1 MNIGEIFNTL
11 LLAPT
16 INLVVFIIRVL
27 EAAHI
32 PSSLGFSIIIITL
45 LVTLATWPFRNSQI
59 KSAKKMTD
67 LKPHLDKLKEKH
79 KDKQALAQA
88 QMALYKEHG
97 VNPAGGCLPALIPI
111 IVLLPLYQVILAF
124 FEGQHGLERINYFLY
139 NKSWMLNHLPDPHFF
154 GINLANKPSEFAQ
167 VGILILLIPLV
178 TAALTFL
185 QTKMMAPKQIKEY
198 PSDSPKEKK
207 EKEGIE
213 DATTAMQSQM
223 TFMMP
228 LMIGFFSWQF
238 PVGLALYWNTLTLLG
253 IFQQYRIYGWGGLEE
268 LLARFRK

>member
-1 MNIGEIFNTL
+1 MNPGDIFNTL

-27 EAAHI
+27 EAANI
-32 PSSLGFSIIIITL
+32 PGSLGFSIIVITI
-45 LVTLATWPFRNSQI
+45 LVTLVTWPFRNSQI
-59 KSAKKMTD
+59 KATKKMTD
-67 LKPHLDKLKEKH
+67 LKPHLDELKKKH
-79 KDKQALAQA
+79 RDKQALAQA

-111 IVLLPLYQVILAF
+111 LVLLPLYQVFLAF

-139 NKSWMLNHLPDPHFF
+139 NKQWMLTQLPDTHFF
-154 GINLANKPSEFAQ
+154 GVNLANKPSDFAT
-167 VGILILLIPLV
+167 VGVLILLIPLI
-178 TAALTFL
+178 TAAFTFL

-207 EKEGIE
+207 EKESFE

-253 IFQQYRIYGWGGLEE
+253 IFQQYRIAGWGGLEE
-268 LLARFRK
+268 WIKKIRR

>member
-1 MNIGEIFNTL
+1 MNIGEIFNTV

-32 PSSLGFSIIIITL
+32 PSPLGFSIIIITI
-45 LVTLATWPFRNSQI
+45 LVTLVTWPFRVSQI
-59 KSAKKMTD
+59 KSAKKMSD

-97 VNPAGGCLPALIPI
+97 VNPAGGCLPSLIPI
-111 IVLLPLYQVILAF
+111 LVLLPLYQVILAF
-124 FEGQHGLERINYFLY
+124 FDTAHGLQRINYFLY
-139 NKSWMLNHLPDPHFF
+139 NKSWMLSHLPDPHFL

-167 VGILILLIPLV
+167 IGPLVLLIPLI
-178 TAALTFL
+178 TAGLTFL

-198 PSDSPKEKK
+198 PSDSAKEKK
-207 EKEGIE
+207 EKESIE

-228 LMIGFFSWQF
+228 LMIGFFSYQF

-268 LLARFRK
+268 LINKVRR